1 MAVRKTLNA
10 PTFESSHRLG
20 YASGPISCA
29 GMHTMPLF
37 QPWLLAALCG
47 LSGIAQAC
55 PNWSAERAKAE
66 LNQLAEQLAN
76 WDRAYHRD
84 GHSPIADELYDQ
96 AREHFNRWQ
105 TCFAEQA
112 PPEPQPL
119 AGLAGPVAHPVV
131 QTGLGK
137 LADDELDAWLAR
149 REAVWIQ
156 PKVDGVA
163 VTLVYRAGRL
173 QQAISRGD
181 GRHGQDWTPK
191 VRGLSAVPAQLPEA
205 LDAVLQGELYWRLPG
220 HVQAERGGQGAR
232 ARVAGLLARQDL
244 EPEDAAGIGLFVWDW
259 PDGPAVLP
267 ERLTALGRL
276 GFTDSAALGQRV
288 TNAGEARQWRDH
300 WFRSALPFAT
310 DGVVLRQANPPPA
323 QHWQARAPSWAAAWK
338 YPVRQAL
345 GEVRAV
351 EFRIGRSG
359 RITPL
364 LHLQPVRLDDRIVRK
379 VSAGSLPR
387 WRTLDIRP
395 GDQVAIGLAGGS
407 IPRLEGVVW
416 RSPQRE
422 AVFVPDAGAYHPLS
436 CWQPMP
442 GCAEQFQ
449 ARLEWLAGRQGLDL
463 PGLGPGSWRVLLESG
478 QLDQGLLA
486 WLTLTPEKL
495 ETLPGVRVK
504 PLIDGA
510 ALARQ
515 RSFAR
520 WLSALGMPPGIE
532 LDETDDWPRLAS
544 RSEDQWRQQAG
555 QGPQRARQAHAFFQ
569 HPSVRALA
577 AQLAALGIDG
587 FVD

>member
-1 MAVRKTLNA
+1 
-10 PTFESSHRLG
+10 
-20 YASGPISCA
+20 
-29 GMHTMPLF
+29 MPLF
-37 QPWLLAALCG
+37 QPWLLAVLCG

-55 PNWSAERAKAE
+55 PNWSAERAGAE

-96 AREHFNRWQ
+96 ARERFDAWR

-112 PPEPQPL
+112 PAAPQPL
-119 AGLAGPVAHPVV
+119 AGLAGPVAHPVA

-137 LADDELDAWLAR
+137 LADDELGAWLAR
-149 REAVWIQ
+149 RESVWMQ

-181 GRHGQDWTPK
+181 GRHGQDWTAK
-191 VRGLSAVPAQLPEA
+191 VRGLPAVPAQLPEA
-205 LDAVLQGELYWRLPG
+205 LDALLQGELYWRLPG

-232 ARVAGLLARQDL
+232 ARVAGLLARQRL

-259 PDGPAVLP
+259 PDGPATLP
-267 ERLTALGRL
+267 ERLAALGHL
-276 GFTDSAALGQRV
+276 GFTDSAALAQRV
-288 TNAGEARQWRDH
+288 AAAGEARHWREH

-323 QHWQARAPSWAAAWK
+323 QHWKARAPSWATAWK

-387 WRTLDIRP
+387 WRALDIRP

-407 IPRLEGVVW
+407 IPRLESVVW

-422 AVFVPDAGAYHPLS
+422 AVSVPDAGAYHPLS

-449 ARLEWLAGRQGLDL
+449 ARLEWLAGRQGLGL
-463 PGLGPGSWRVLLESG
+463 PGLGPGTWRALLESG
-478 QLDQGLLA
+478 LLEQGLLA
-486 WLTLTPEKL
+486 WMQLTPDQLSQVPGLRSQPLL
-495 ETLPGVRVK
+495 EGAEQARHR
-504 PLIDGA
+504 PLE
-510 ALARQ
+510 
-515 RSFAR
+515 R
-520 WLSALGMPPGIE
+520 WLSALGLPPGIR
-532 LDETDDWPRLAS
+532 LAAGDDWRRLS
-544 RSEDQWRQQAG
+544 GRSAEQWRRQAG
-555 QGPQRARQAHAFFQ
+555 LGAQRAHQVQRFFQ
-569 HPSVRALA
+569 HPAVQALA
-577 AQLAALGIDG
+577 AQLGEAGIPG
-587 FVD
+587 FAGE